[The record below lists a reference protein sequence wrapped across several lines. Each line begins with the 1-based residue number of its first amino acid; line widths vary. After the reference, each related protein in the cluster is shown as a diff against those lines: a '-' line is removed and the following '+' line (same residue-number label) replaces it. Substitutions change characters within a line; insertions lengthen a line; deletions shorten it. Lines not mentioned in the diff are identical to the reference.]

1 MDAPQVYSDWIK
13 ENTNYPALRLM
24 VKVFCVIYAL
34 IGWLSIIGI
43 CIILLTSG
51 VVAQGYIV
59 LYGLTSFR
67 FLCIG
72 ITLVWELFNLLIDI
86 ADNLYFTSSIQY
98 EKLMGKDK
106 K

>member
-13 ENTNYPALRLM
+13 ENTNYPTLRLM
-24 VKVFCVIYAL
+24 VKVFCVIYAV

-43 CIILLTSG
+43 CTILLTSG

-59 LYGLTSFR
+59 LYGIICFG
-67 FLCIG
+67 FLGIG
-72 ITLVWELFNLLIDI
+72 TTLVWELFSLLIDI

-98 EKLMGKDK
+98 EKLLDKDK